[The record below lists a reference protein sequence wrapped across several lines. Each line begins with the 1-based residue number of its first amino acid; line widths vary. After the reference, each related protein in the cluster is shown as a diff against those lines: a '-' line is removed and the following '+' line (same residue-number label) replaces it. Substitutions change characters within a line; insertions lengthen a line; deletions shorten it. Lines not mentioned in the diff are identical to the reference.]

1 MAARVVPLRRWGRL
15 SLAASLPLGIAF
27 LVLAALGLTPPIAA
41 VLAWAGLSLLAAAVA
56 GVILAE
62 VGALARHVETS
73 AGSEGEA
80 QRRPVPAGLLTRELA
95 ASIARLARLGA
106 EDRAQLA
113 SERAELERALDA
125 LPEPLLLLDAERKI
139 VRANRAAESLLD
151 GKVIGRHIAASLR
164 NPQLIEAV
172 EQTIE
177 GAGGRDI
184 EFTLQAPVERTFAAR
199 VEPLP
204 EPREGGAAVLLAL
217 VDFTAVRRTD
227 QMRADFVA
235 NASHEIRTPL
245 ATLMGFIETL
255 QGTAR
260 DDTAARE
267 RFLAIMDQHGKRMA
281 RLVEDLL
288 SLSRIEMNEHTPP
301 TEAVPLPS
309 LLANVHNTLAW
320 QAEKRGVTVAIDAE
334 DGLPPVIGDG
344 DELTQVFLNL
354 VDNAIKYGDA
364 EGTVSVEARQVAEA
378 EAQAAGWMAGKDGA
392 VAVSVVDRGAGIPR
406 EHLPRLTERFYRVDK
421 ARSRELGG
429 TGLGLAIVKHIVNRH
444 RGALAIDSTPG
455 EGSTFTVY
463 LQPAPVAEDAAL
475 KAAAQPAGD
484 TASGRADEPSEMPV
498 TKS

>member
-27 LVLAALGLTPPIAA
+27 LLLAALGLTPPIAA

-56 GVILAE
+56 GMILAE

-95 ASIARLARLGA
+95 ASVERLARLGA

-255 QGTAR
+255 QGSAR
-260 DDTAARE
+260 DDPAARE
-267 RFLAIMDQHGKRMA
+267 RFLAIMDQHSKRMA

-301 TEAVPLPS
+301 TEAVLLPS

-320 QAEKRGVTVAIDAE
+320 QAEKRGVTVAIDTE

-364 EGTVSVEARQVAEA
+364 EGTVSVEARRVA
-378 EAQAAGWMAGKDGA
+378 EAQAAGWMASNDGA

-455 EGSTFTVY
+455 KGSTFIVY
-463 LQPAPVAEDAAL
+463 LQPAAVAEDAAL
-475 KAAAQPAGD
+475 EGAAQPASD
-484 TASGRADEPSEMPV
+484 TANGRADESSEVSV

>member
-1 MAARVVPLRRWGRL
+1 MAARVVPIRRWGRL

-27 LVLAALGLTPPIAA
+27 LVLALLGLTPAIAA

-56 GVILAE
+56 GLMLAE
-62 VGALARHVETS
+62 VGALARHVEDST
-73 AGSEGEA
+73 GSEGEA
-80 QRRPVPAGLLTRELA
+80 HPNPASAGLLTRELA
-95 ASIARLARLGA
+95 ASVERLVRLGA

-172 EQTIE
+172 EQTLE

-255 QGTAR
+255 QGSAR
-260 DDTAARE
+260 NDTAARE
-267 RFLAIMDQHGKRMA
+267 RFLAIMDQHSKRMA

-301 TEAVPLPS
+301 TEAVLLPS

-320 QAEKRGVTVAIDAE
+320 QAEK
-334 DGLPPVIGDG
+334 
-344 DELTQVFLNL
+344 
-354 VDNAIKYGDA
+354 
-364 EGTVSVEARQVAEA
+364 ARR
-378 EAQAAGWMAGKDGA
+378 
-392 VAVSVVDRGAGIPR
+392 DRC
-406 EHLPRLTERFYRVDK
+406 H
-421 ARSRELGG
+421 
-429 TGLGLAIVKHIVNRH
+429 RH
-444 RGALAIDSTPG
+444 RRRPAARDRRRRRAHPG
-455 EGSTFTVY
+455 VS
-463 LQPAPVAEDAAL
+463 QP
-475 KAAAQPAGD
+475 
-484 TASGRADEPSEMPV
+484 GR
-498 TKS
+498 

>member
-1 MAARVVPLRRWGRL
+1 MAARVVPLRRWARL
-15 SLAASLPLGIAF
+15 SLAASLTLALAF
-27 LVLAALGLTPPIAA
+27 LVLGALGLTPPIAA
-41 VLAWAGLSLLAAAVA
+41 VLAWAGLSLLAAAAVA
-56 GVILAE
+56 LMLAD

-73 AGSEGEA
+73 VEDEGEA
-80 QRRPVPAGLLTRELA
+80 RQGPAPAGLLTRDLA
-95 ASIARLARLGA
+95 ATVERLARLSA
-106 EDRAQLA
+106 ENRARLVG
-113 SERAELERALDA
+113 ERAELERALDA
-125 LPEPLLLLDAERKI
+125 LPEPLLLLDSDRRI
-139 VRANRAAESLLD
+139 VRANRAATTLLD
-151 GKVIGRHIAASLR
+151 GEVTGRHISASLR
-164 NPQLIEAV
+164 NPQLMEAV

-177 GAGGRDI
+177 GTEGRDI

-204 EPREGGAAVLLAL
+204 ESREGGAAVLLAL

-255 QGTAR
+255 QGSAR
-260 DDTAARE
+260 DDAAARE

-301 TEAVPLPS
+301 TDTVPLPP
-309 LLANVHNTLAW
+309 LLSHVRNTLAW
-320 QAEKRGVTVAIDAE
+320 QADRRGVIVTVDV
-334 DGLPPVIGDG
+334 DDDLPSVIGDG

-354 VDNAIKYGDA
+354 VDNAIKYGDDH
-364 EGTVSVEARQVAEA
+364 GTITVEALRVAEA
-378 EAQAAGWMAGKDGA
+378 EAAGWRAGKDGA
-392 VAVSVVDRGAGIPR
+392 VVVSVADRGAGIPR

-463 LQPAPVAEDAAL
+463 LQPAAVAAPEGDEGPVNNFESDQS
-475 KAAAQPAGD
+475 KAA
-484 TASGRADEPSEMPV
+484 V
-498 TKS
+498 TKP

>member
-27 LVLAALGLTPPIAA
+27 LVLALLGLTPAIAA

-56 GVILAE
+56 GMILAE

-95 ASIARLARLGA
+95 ASVERLARLGA

-172 EQTIE
+172 EQTLE

-255 QGTAR
+255 QGSAR
-260 DDTAARE
+260 DDPAARE
-267 RFLAIMDQHGKRMA
+267 RFLAIMDQHSKRMA

-301 TEAVPLPS
+301 TEAVLLPS

-364 EGTVSVEARQVAEA
+364 EGTVSVEARRVA
-378 EAQAAGWMAGKDGA
+378 EAQAAGWMASKDDA

-455 EGSTFTVY
+455 RGSTFTVY
-463 LQPAPVAEDAAL
+463 LQPAAVAEDAAL
-475 KAAAQPAGD
+475 EGAAQPASD
-484 TASGRADEPSEMPV
+484 TANGRADKPSEMPV

>member
-1 MAARVVPLRRWGRL
+1 MAARVVPLRRWARW
-15 SLAASLPLGIAF
+15 SLAASVPLGLAF
-27 LVLAALGLTPPIAA
+27 LVLGVLGLTPPIAA
-41 VLAWAGLSLLAAAVA
+41 VLSWAGLSLLAAAVA
-56 GVILAE
+56 GLFLAD
-62 VGALARHVETS
+62 VGALARHVEAA
-73 AGSEGEA
+73 AGSDDEA
-80 QRRPVPAGLLTRELA
+80 RQRPSPTGLLTRELA
-95 ASIARLARLGA
+95 ASVERLTRLGA
-106 EDRAQLA
+106 EGRARLA
-113 SERAELERALDA
+113 GERAELERALDA
-125 LPEPLLLLDAERKI
+125 LPEPLLLLDGERKV
-139 VRANRAAESLLD
+139 VRANRAATSLL
-151 GKVIGRHIAASLR
+151 GGEVTGRHISASLR

-177 GAGGRDI
+177 GGGGRDI

-204 EPREGGAAVLLAL
+204 EPRESGAAVLLAL

-255 QGTAR
+255 QGSAR
-260 DDTAARE
+260 DDAAARE
-267 RFLAIMDQHGKRMA
+267 RFLTIMDQHGKRMA

-309 LLANVHNTLAW
+309 LLANVRNTLSW
-320 QAEKRGVTVAIDAE
+320 RAEQRGVSIAIEAE
-334 DGLPPVIGDG
+334 EGLPPVIGDG

-364 EGTVSVEARQVAEA
+364 EGTVSVQVRRVAEA
-378 EAQAAGWMAGKDGA
+378 EAAGWIAGKDGA
-392 VAVSVVDRGAGIPR
+392 VLISVADRGAGIPR
-406 EHLPRLTERFYRVDK
+406 EQLPRLTERFYRVDK

-463 LQPAPVAEDAAL
+463 LQPAALAAPEGDDGPANNSTSDPPDA
-475 KAAAQPAGD
+475 G
-484 TASGRADEPSEMPV
+484 V
-498 TKS
+498 TKA

>member
-1 MAARVVPLRRWGRL
+1 MAARVVPIRRWGRL

-27 LVLAALGLTPPIAA
+27 LVLALLGLTPAIAA

-56 GVILAE
+56 GLMLAE
-62 VGALARHVETS
+62 VGALARHVENST
-73 AGSEGEA
+73 GSEGEA
-80 QRRPVPAGLLTRELA
+80 HPNPASAGLLTRELA
-95 ASIARLARLGA
+95 ASVERLVRLGA

-139 VRANRAAESLLD
+139 VRANRAAEALLD

-172 EQTIE
+172 EQTLE

-255 QGTAR
+255 QGSAR
-260 DDTAARE
+260 NDTAARE
-267 RFLAIMDQHGKRMA
+267 RFLAIMDQHSKRMA

-301 TEAVPLPS
+301 TEAVLLPS

-354 VDNAIKYGDA
+354 VDNAIKYGNA
-364 EGTVSVEARQVAEA
+364 EETVTIEARQVAEV
-378 EAQAAGWMAGKDGA
+378 QTAGWMAGKDGA
-392 VAVSVVDRGAGIPR
+392 VSVSITDRGAGIPR

>member
-41 VLAWAGLSLLAAAVA
+41 VLAWAGLSLLTAAVA
-56 GVILAE
+56 GMILAE

-95 ASIARLARLGA
+95 ASVERLARLGA

-172 EQTIE
+172 EQTLE

-255 QGTAR
+255 QGSAR
-260 DDTAARE
+260 DDPAARE
-267 RFLAIMDQHGKRMA
+267 RFLAIMDQHSKRMA

-301 TEAVPLPS
+301 TEAVLLPS

-364 EGTVSVEARQVAEA
+364 EGTVSVEARRVA
-378 EAQAAGWMAGKDGA
+378 EAQAAGWMASKDGA

-455 EGSTFTVY
+455 KGSTFTVY
-463 LQPAPVAEDAAL
+463 LQPAAVAEDAAL
-475 KAAAQPAGD
+475 EGAAQPASD
-484 TASGRADEPSEMPV
+484 TANGRADESSEVAV

>member
-1 MAARVVPLRRWGRL
+1 MAARVVPLRRWARL
-15 SLAASLPLGIAF
+15 SLAASVPLGLAF
-27 LVLAALGLTPPIAA
+27 LVLGVLGLTPPIAA

-56 GVILAE
+56 GMLLAD
-62 VGALARHVETS
+62 VGALARHVEAA
-73 AGSEGEA
+73 AGSDDEA
-80 QRRPVPAGLLTRELA
+80 RQWPAPAGLLTRELA
-95 ASIARLARLGA
+95 ASVERLARLGA
-106 EDRAQLA
+106 EGRARLA
-113 SERAELERALDA
+113 GERAELERALDA
-125 LPEPLLLLDAERKI
+125 LPEPLLLLDGDRRV
-139 VRANRAAESLLD
+139 VRANRAAISLL
-151 GKVIGRHIAASLR
+151 GGEVTGRHISASLR
-164 NPQLIEAV
+164 NPALIEAV

-177 GAGGRDI
+177 GGGGRDI

-204 EPREGGAAVLLAL
+204 EPRESGAAVLLAL

-255 QGTAR
+255 QGSAR
-260 DDTAARE
+260 DDAAARE
-267 RFLAIMDQHGKRMA
+267 RFLTIMDQHGKRMA

-309 LLANVHNTLAW
+309 LLANVRNTLSW
-320 QAEKRGVTVAIDAE
+320 RAEQRGVSIAIEAE
-334 DGLPPVIGDG
+334 EGLPPVIGDG

-364 EGTVSVEARQVAEA
+364 EGTVSVQVRRVAEA
-378 EAQAAGWMAGKDGA
+378 EAAGWIAGKDGA
-392 VAVSVVDRGAGIPR
+392 VLISVADRGAGIPR
-406 EHLPRLTERFYRVDK
+406 EQLPRLTERFYRVDK

-463 LQPAPVAEDAAL
+463 LQPAALAAPEGDDGPANNYTADPPDA
-475 KAAAQPAGD
+475 G
-484 TASGRADEPSEMPV
+484 V
-498 TKS
+498 TKT

>member
-62 VGALARHVETS
+62 VGALARHVENST
-73 AGSEGEA
+73 GSEGEA
-80 QRRPVPAGLLTRELA
+80 HPNPASAGLLTRELA
-95 ASIARLARLGA
+95 ASVERLARLGA

-139 VRANRAAESLLD
+139 VRANRAAESLLG

-172 EQTIE
+172 EQTLE

-184 EFTLQAPVERTFAAR
+184 EFTLQAPVERTFSAR

-301 TEAVPLPS
+301 TEAVPLSS

-364 EGTVSVEARQVAEA
+364 EGTVSVEARRVA

-484 TASGRADEPSEMPV
+484 TASGRADEPSEIPV

>member
-56 GVILAE
+56 GLMLAE
-62 VGALARHVETS
+62 VGALARHVEDST
-73 AGSEGEA
+73 GSEGEA
-80 QRRPVPAGLLTRELA
+80 HPNPASAGLLTRELA
-95 ASIARLARLGA
+95 ASVERLARLGA

-139 VRANRAAESLLD
+139 VRANQAAESLLD

-172 EQTIE
+172 EQTLE

-255 QGTAR
+255 QGSAR
-260 DDTAARE
+260 DDPAARE
-267 RFLAIMDQHGKRMA
+267 RFLAIMDQHSKRMA

-301 TEAVPLPS
+301 TEAVLLPS

-320 QAEKRGVTVAIDAE
+320 QAEKRGVTVAIDTE

-364 EGTVSVEARQVAEA
+364 EGTVSVEARRVA
-378 EAQAAGWMAGKDGA
+378 EAQAAGWMAGKDDA

-455 EGSTFTVY
+455 RGSTFTVY
-463 LQPAPVAEDAAL
+463 LQPAPVAEDAA
-475 KAAAQPAGD
+475 APSANGSGGEH
-484 TASGRADEPSEMPV
+484 TADPPDERADNLP
-498 TKS
+498 

>member
-1 MAARVVPLRRWGRL
+1 MAARVVPLRRWARL
-15 SLAASLPLGIAF
+15 SLAASLPLGLAF
-27 LVLAALGLTPPIAA
+27 LVLGVLGLTPPIAA
-41 VLAWAGLSLLAAAVA
+41 VLAWAGLSLLTAAVV
-56 GVILAE
+56 GLLLADI
-62 VGALARHVETS
+62 GALAHHVEAT
-73 AGSEGEA
+73 AGSDDEA
-80 QRRPVPAGLLTRELA
+80 GRGPAPAGLLTRELA
-95 ASIARLARLGA
+95 ASVERLARFGA
-106 EDRAQLA
+106 ESRARLA

-125 LPEPLLLLDAERKI
+125 LPEPLLLLDADRKV
-139 VRANRAAESLLD
+139 VRANRAATSLLGSD
-151 GKVIGRHIAASLR
+151 VTGRHISASLR

-177 GAGGRDI
+177 GAEGRDI

-199 VEPLP
+199 LEPLP

-245 ATLMGFIETL
+245 TTLMGFIETL

-260 DDTAARE
+260 DDAAARE

-281 RLVEDLL
+281 RLVDDLL

-301 TEAVPLPS
+301 TEAVSLPPLLS
-309 LLANVHNTLAW
+309 HVRNTLAW
-320 QAEKRGVTVAIDAE
+320 RAEQRGVNVAIDADE
-334 DGLPPVIGDG
+334 DLPPVTGDG

-354 VDNAIKYGDA
+354 VDNAIKYGDDR
-364 EGTVSVEARQVAEA
+364 GTVSVEARQVAEA
-378 EAQAAGWMAGKDGA
+378 EAAGWRAGKGGA
-392 VAVSVVDRGAGIPR
+392 VVVSIADRGAGIPR

-455 EGSTFTVY
+455 EGSTFSVY
-463 LQPAPVAEDAAL
+463 LQPAVERASEPATGISEVA
-475 KAAAQPAGD
+475 
-484 TASGRADEPSEMPV
+484 V
-498 TKS
+498 TKL

>member
-1 MAARVVPLRRWGRL
+1 M
-15 SLAASLPLGIAF
+15 
-27 LVLAALGLTPPIAA
+27 
-41 VLAWAGLSLLAAAVA
+41 
-56 GVILAE
+56 
-62 VGALARHVETS
+62 
-73 AGSEGEA
+73 
-80 QRRPVPAGLLTRELA
+80 
-95 ASIARLARLGA
+95 
-106 EDRAQLA
+106 
-113 SERAELERALDA
+113 LDA
-125 LPEPLLLLDAERKI
+125 LPEPLLLLDSDRKI
-139 VRANRAAESLLD
+139 VRSNQAARSLLD
-151 GKVIGRHIAASLR
+151 GEVTGRHIAASLR

-172 EQTIE
+172 ELTLD

-184 EFTLQAPVERTFAAR
+184 EFTLPAPVERTFAAR

-204 EPREGGAAVLLAL
+204 ESREGGGAVLLAL

-255 QGTAR
+255 QGSAR

-301 TEAVPLPS
+301 TDTVPLPP

-320 QAEKRGVTVAIDAE
+320 RAEKRGVTVVIDTE
-334 DGLPPVIGDG
+334 DDLPPVIGDG

-364 EGTVSVEARQVAEA
+364 DGTVSVTAQRAA
-378 EAQAAGWMAGKDGA
+378 EAQAAGWMAGRDGA
-392 VAVSVVDRGAGIPR
+392 VSVSVADRGAGIPR

-444 RGALAIDSTPG
+444 RGGLAIDSTP
-455 EGSTFTVY
+455 
-463 LQPAPVAEDAAL
+463 A
-475 KAAAQPAGD
+475 KAARSRSTCSRPRSPKTPCRPALRSPR
-484 TASGRADEPSEMPV
+484 TTRAPAERTGRAGSSSHNRNATDLSLNRPV
-498 TKS
+498 RRVGLALA

>member
-1 MAARVVPLRRWGRL
+1 MAARVVPLRRWARL
-15 SLAASLPLGIAF
+15 SLAASLPLGLAF
-27 LVLAALGLTPPIAA
+27 LVLGVLGLTPPIAA
-41 VLAWAGLSLLAAAVA
+41 VLAWAGLSVLAAAVA
-56 GVILAE
+56 GLMLAD
-62 VGALARHVETS
+62 VGALARHVEAS
-73 AGSEGEA
+73 AGSDDEA
-80 QRRPVPAGLLTRELA
+80 RQGPAPAGLLTRELA
-95 ASIARLARLGA
+95 ASVERLARLGA
-106 EDRAQLA
+106 EGRARLA
-113 SERAELERALDA
+113 GERAELERALDA
-125 LPEPLLLLDAERKI
+125 LPEPLLLLDADRKV
-139 VRANRAAESLLD
+139 VRANRAATLLL
-151 GKVIGRHIAASLR
+151 GGEVTGRHISASLR

-172 EQTIE
+172 EQTVE
-177 GAGGRDI
+177 GAEGRDI

-199 VEPLP
+199 VEPLH

-255 QGTAR
+255 QGSAR
-260 DDTAARE
+260 DDAAARE

-309 LLANVHNTLAW
+309 LLANVRNTLAW
-320 QAEKRGVTVAIDAE
+320 RAEQRGVTVAIDTE
-334 DGLPPVIGDG
+334 EGLPPVIGDG

-364 EGTVSVEARQVAEA
+364 EGTVSVEVRRVAEA
-378 EAQAAGWMAGKDGA
+378 EAAGWMAGKDGA
-392 VAVSVVDRGAGIPR
+392 VLVSVADRGAGIPR

-444 RGALAIDSTPG
+444 RGALTIDSAPG
-455 EGSTFTVY
+455 EGSTFIVY
-463 LQPAPVAEDAAL
+463 LQPAAEAADAAPEGDDES
-475 KAAAQPAGD
+475 ADDRTPDQPA
-484 TASGRADEPSEMPV
+484 AVV
-498 TKS
+498 TKP

>member
-1 MAARVVPLRRWGRL
+1 MAVRIVPLRRWAHL
-15 SLAASLPLGIAF
+15 SLAASLPLGLAF
-27 LVLAALGLTPPIAA
+27 LVLGVLGLTPPTAA
-41 VLAWAGLSLLAAAVA
+41 VLAWAGLSLLAAAVVA
-56 GVILAE
+56 LMMADL
-62 VGALARHVETS
+62 GALARHVEAA
-73 AGSEGEA
+73 AGNDEESHQGPA
-80 QRRPVPAGLLTRELA
+80 PAGLLTRELA
-95 ASIARLARLGA
+95 ASVERLARLGA
-106 EDRAQLA
+106 EGRARLA
-113 SERAELERALDA
+113 GERAELERALDA
-125 LPEPLLLLDAERKI
+125 LPEPLLLLDADRKV
-139 VRANRAAESLLD
+139 VRANRAATSLL
-151 GKVIGRHIAASLR
+151 GGEVPGRHISALLR

-177 GAGGRDI
+177 GAEGRDI

-255 QGTAR
+255 QGSAR
-260 DDTAARE
+260 DDAAARE
-267 RFLAIMDQHGKRMA
+267 RFLVIMDQHGKRMA

-301 TEAVPLPS
+301 TEAVPLPT
-309 LLANVHNTLAW
+309 LLANVRNTLAW
-320 QAEKRGVTVAIDAE
+320 QADKHGVTVDIDAQ
-334 DGLPPVIGDG
+334 DDLPPVIGDG

-354 VDNAIKYGDA
+354 VDNAIKYGD
-364 EGTVSVEARQVAEA
+364 ERGTVSVEVRRVAEA
-378 EAQAAGWMAGKDGA
+378 EAAGWRAGKDGA
-392 VAVSVVDRGAGIPR
+392 VVVSVADRGAGIPR

-444 RGALAIDSTPG
+444 RGALAIDSAPG

-463 LQPAPVAEDAAL
+463 LQPAPAAESDALEVAAPPPDERVAV
-475 KAAAQPAGD
+475 PAND
-484 TASGRADEPSEMPV
+484 PSEVVV